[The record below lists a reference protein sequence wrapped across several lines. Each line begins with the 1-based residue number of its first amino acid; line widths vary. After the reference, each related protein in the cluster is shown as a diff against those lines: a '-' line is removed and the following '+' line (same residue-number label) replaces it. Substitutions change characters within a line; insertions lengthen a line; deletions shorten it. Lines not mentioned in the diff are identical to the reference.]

1 MLTRLNKKNLNFN
14 FAEGIC
20 IYYSDPLLL
29 LACKLFFLSNMSTL
43 QDKYMLTC
51 KINLLICKIEFNM
64 FTCKI
69 IMLTCNITILTCKKI
84 ANMLLI
90 SVCMRAVYVD
100 MQLIYVNS

>member
-14 FAEGIC
+14 FAEDIC
-20 IYYSDPLLL
+20 IYYSDPLLF

-90 SVCMRAVYVD
+90 YVCMRAVYVD